1 MSRLAY
7 LGTPAFAVPPLRALV
22 AAGHQVELVVST
34 PDRRRGRGAAPTPSP
49 VKAAAVELGLA
60 TGDSVD
66 ELVAPGREPP
76 ELGVV
81 VAYGKLIPKAVLA
94 AVPMVNLHFSLL
106 PRWRG
111 AAPLERAILAGDRST
126 GVCVMAVDETLDT
139 GALYARDELEIGFDE
154 HLGSLRRR
162 LVETGCARLVELLA
176 DGVGGLPEPVPQD
189 GEVTY
194 AKKLDPAELELD
206 WSRPSAQVLAVV
218 RLDRGAYT
226 TAAGRR
232 LQVLEAVAV
241 PGDPGRGTEPG
252 VLAGGLVTTG
262 DGALRLVTVQ
272 PEGRRPMAAADW
284 LRGSRL
290 PGGTRLGAPS

>member
-22 AAGHQVELVVST
+22 AAGHRVELVVST
-34 PDRRRGRGAAPTPSP
+34 PDRRRGRGAALTPSP

-66 ELVAPGREPP
+66 EVVAPGREPP

-81 VAYGKLIPKAVLA
+81 VAYGKLIPEAVLA

-111 AAPLERAILAGDRST
+111 AAPLERAILAGDRTT
-126 GVCVMAVDETLDT
+126 GVCVMAVEATLDT
-139 GALYARDELEIGFDE
+139 GALYARDELEIGPDE
-154 HLGSLRRR
+154 HLGPLRRR
-162 LVETGCARLVELLA
+162 LVETGAARLVGLLA
-176 DGVGGLPEPVPQD
+176 DGVGGLPEPVPQV

-206 WSRPSAQVLAVV
+206 WSRPSAEVLAVV
-218 RLDRGAYT
+218 RLDRGAHT
-226 TAAGRR
+226 SVAGRR

-241 PGDPGRGTEPG
+241 PGQGRGAPPG

-272 PEGRRPMAAADW
+272 PEGKRPMAAADW

-290 PGGTRLGAPS
+290 PEGTRLGARP